1 MPTRK
6 PLFRKIVTMA
16 VAGTAAVGMSVLG
29 FGAVAANAANGV
41 QPVTF
46 SVSAGSLTI
55 AQTPSAAI
63 ALVAGVATAMP
74 DTTVTDGRNDFGR
87 TGAWVATN
95 TASDL
100 TESGGGIITAS
111 NIAMAQT
118 GGFTAGT
125 GSDDN
130 TVGGTVAVTGDSIN
144 SVYVYTPTA
153 DLTVPANPDSGSY
166 TGTVTQTVL

>member
-1 MPTRK
+1 VRIRRDPI
-6 PLFRKIVTMA
+6 RKIVKLA
-16 VAGTAAVGMSVLG
+16 IASTAAVGMSALG
-29 FGAVAANAANGV
+29 FDAVAANAANGV

-87 TGAWVATN
+87 TGIWTATN
-95 TASDL
+95 AVSDL

-125 GSDDN
+125 GSGDD
-130 TVGGTVAVTGDSIN
+130 TVGGTVAVTGDTIN

-153 DLTVPANPDSGSY
+153 DLTVPANPNSGSY
-166 TGTVTQTVL
+166 TGAVTQTVV

>member
-1 MPTRK
+1 MKIRK
-6 PLFRKIVTMA
+6 GLIRKIVKFT

-46 SVSAGSLTI
+46 SVSSGSLTI

-63 ALVAGVATAMP
+63 ALVAGSATAMP
-74 DTTVTDGRNDFGR
+74 DTTVTDARNDFGR
-87 TGAWVATN
+87 TGAWTATN
-95 TASDL
+95 AASDL
-100 TESGGGIITAS
+100 TESGGGIITGS

-118 GGFTAGT
+118 GSFTAGT

-153 DLTVPANPDSGSY
+153 DLTVPADPNSGSY
-166 TGTVTQTVL
+166 TGAITQTVV